1 MVGIWGQVTNLLL
14 WASVSYPVKE
24 KGHEAD
30 GSSDFPLTPIKL
42 SPSENIRYCKG
53 KLQILKMVDFWFKH
67 SLSLPLIQSCST
79 IIFFMSSPLPEM
91 PFFTQKT
98 TKCVLGTCNGPYWN
112 LIPGLRTEAPLPL
125 WPFETFWVSKFC
137 CPILLPPMLPKVL
150 QSVVCTSGLVGWEGY
165 MT

>member
-1 MVGIWGQVTNLLL
+1 MGLSFLPCEGKGAWSRWFL
-14 WASVSYPVKE
+14 WFSFDP
-24 KGHEAD
+24 HQTI
-30 GSSDFPLTPIKL
+30 PLWKYKI
-42 SPSENIRYCKG
+42 
-53 KLQILKMVDFWFKH
+53 LQGEITDLEMVDFWFKH

-137 CPILLPPMLPKVL
+137 CPTLLPPMLPKVL